1 MLPPFVINQAPVFVQ
16 RKKQS
21 TRNKSGTQDKEYK
34 ERERERVATTVATA
48 MRAMAVLLL
57 LVVGALDVVDA
68 C

>member
-1 MLPPFVINQAPVFVQ
+1 MINQAPVFVQ

-34 ERERERVATTVATA
+34 ERERERERVATTVSTA